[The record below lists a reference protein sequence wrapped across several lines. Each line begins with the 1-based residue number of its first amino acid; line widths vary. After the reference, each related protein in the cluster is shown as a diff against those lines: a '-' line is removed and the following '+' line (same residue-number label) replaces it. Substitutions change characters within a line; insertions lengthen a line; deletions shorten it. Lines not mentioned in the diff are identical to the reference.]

1 VSKLLVANDTGSA
14 ELVAPLLKLGLPAE
28 LAELE
33 FGDVAFMGRG
43 EGGAPLYIG
52 IELKKLSD
60 LVQSLTSKRLQ
71 GHQLLGLTRDFDR
84 RYLLIEGHFHN
95 DDKGHAVVF
104 RGVGRPKP
112 LKGAPQAVVLEQE
125 IINLQT
131 RGGLWVKETTT
142 RRDTLRFILA
152 AYRYWTDK
160 DLDEHKSHL
169 AIYAPDLD
177 RGLFTPP
184 SDFRKALTVILPGI
198 GYTTSGAVERYIGE
212 TKTLR
217 EQLHRVLSMRLED
230 WASLEIPNGRGKV
243 KRLGASRAQA
253 IMGVLK

>member
-1 VSKLLVANDTGSA
+1 
-14 ELVAPLLKLGLPAE
+14 
-28 LAELE
+28 
-33 FGDVAFMGRG
+33 
-43 EGGAPLYIG
+43 
-52 IELKKLSD
+52 
-60 LVQSLTSKRLQ
+60 
-71 GHQLLGLTRDFDR
+71 
-84 RYLLIEGHFHN
+84 
-95 DDKGHAVVF
+95 
-104 RGVGRPKP
+104 
-112 LKGAPQAVVLEQE
+112 VVLEQE
-125 IINLQT
+125 LLNIQT
-131 RGGLWVKETTT
+131 RGGCWIKETTT

-152 AYRYWTDK
+152 CYRYWTDK

-217 EQLHRVLSMRLED
+217 EQLHRVLSMREAD
-230 WASLEIPNGRGKV
+230 WAALEIPNGKGKV
-243 KRLGASRAQA
+243 KRLGASRAKA